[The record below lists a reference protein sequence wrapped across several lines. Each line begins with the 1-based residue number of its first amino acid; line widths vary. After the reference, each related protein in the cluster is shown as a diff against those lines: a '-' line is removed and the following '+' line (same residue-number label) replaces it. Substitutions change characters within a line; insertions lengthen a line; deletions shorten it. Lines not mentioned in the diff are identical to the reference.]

1 MMSLRSRNDAL
12 ICKVFPSSLGPTTLR
27 WFNGLRKG
35 SIHSFA
41 KLIQEFGIRF
51 MTCSC
56 VPQPVDAL
64 LPMKIEAEETLWSY
78 ASRCW

>member
-12 ICKVFPSSLGPTTLR
+12 ICKVFPLSLEPTTLR
-27 WFNGLRKG
+27 WFNGLRNG

-41 KLIQEFGIRF
+41 KLIQEFRVRF
-51 MTCSC
+51 MTYSC

-64 LPMKIEAEETLWSY
+64 LPMKMEAEETLWSY